1 MDSFT
6 PTLQPENVTA
16 NYGEFVE
23 FMCGFSFTDRSPHIL
38 EIYFGS
44 SGRLRAFPDQFDALN
59 QHEYYVNIR
68 NNTNETIIGVAG
80 ILINTK
86 TIQVIEYFRCKLIHG
101 SESVF
106 SSPAYI
112 VDIHYPECS
121 AQPPSTLHPTPS
133 QTMDQVISTGPT
145 STTTALEQS
154 CTAIN
159 GTERG
164 KFT

>member
-23 FMCGFSFTDRSPHIL
+23 FMCGFSFTDRSSHIL
-38 EIYFGS
+38 EIYFGD
-44 SGRLRAFPDQFDALN
+44 SGSLRASLDQFNALN
-59 QHEYYVNIR
+59 QHEYYVNII
-68 NNTNETIIGVAG
+68 NNTNEITGVAG

-86 TIQVIEYFRCKLIHG
+86 TIQVIEFFRCKLIHG
-101 SESVF
+101 SASVF

-121 AQPPSTLHPTPS
+121 AQPSYTLHPTPS
-133 QTMDQVISTGPT
+133 QTMVISTGPT
-145 STTTALEQS
+145 FTTTALEP

-164 KFT
+164 TFT

>member
-23 FMCGFSFTDRSPHIL
+23 FMCGFSFTDHSPLYIL
-38 EIYFGS
+38 EIYFGD

-59 QHEYYVNIR
+59 QHEYYVNII
-68 NNTNETIIGVAG
+68 NNTNEVIGVAG

-86 TIQVIEYFRCKLIHG
+86 TIQVIEFFRCKLIHG
-101 SESVF
+101 PESVS

-121 AQPPSTLHPTPS
+121 AQPFSTLHPTPS
-133 QTMDQVISTGPT
+133 QTMVISTGPT
-145 STTTALEQS
+145 STTAPLET
-154 CTAIN
+154 CTTTIK
-159 GTERG
+159 GIERG
-164 KFT
+164 IFT

>member
-6 PTLQPENVTA
+6 ATPQPENVIA

-23 FMCGFSFTDRSPHIL
+23 FTCRFSFIDHSPHIL
-38 EIYFGS
+38 EIYFGN
-44 SGRLRAFPDQFDALN
+44 SGSLRASSNQFNVLD
-59 QHEYYVNIR
+59 QHEYYVNITYG
-68 NNTNETIIGVAG
+68 TNETIGVAG
-80 ILINTK
+80 MLINTK
-86 TIQVIEYFRCKLIHG
+86 TIQVIEFFRCKLIHG
-101 SESVF
+101 AASVF

-121 AQPPSTLHPTPS
+121 TQPSSSLHPIPS
-133 QTMDQVISTGPT
+133 QTLVTSTDPT
-145 STTTALEQS
+145 STTTTLEP

-164 KFT
+164 TT